1 MDQSGSKK
9 AKPTLRKPARRT
21 TSVKKPSA
29 RPGRATPS
37 QTATA
42 SLLANSPAAGLGAK
56 LLQRASQMKSVADQ
70 VMGWAGTAA
79 EMAVGAAK
87 PLINDPAS
95 RKAVEAAGSFLK
107 DARETAGLSA
117 DELAQAVKLDDFK
130 ILELA
135 ESGKIALPFEVI
147 LRIASLLSRNDPLPF
162 AMNLTRGFAPG
173 VWAAFEQLGIGRLV
187 VHAGREHE
195 FINIYRSRDAVRNL
209 TDGEFA
215 QLLSFVSSAVDTT
228 VGLIDE
234 IRGSGEEE

>member
-1 MDQSGSKK
+1 MNDPNPV
-9 AKPTLRKPARRT
+9 KPKTLSRRT
-21 TSVKKPSA
+21 PRKPSA
-29 RPGRATPS
+29 TRKVKSRATPRE
-37 QTATA
+37 AEPIPA
-42 SLLANSPAAGLGAK
+42 VGFGVANAGAGLGAK
-56 LLQRASQMKSVADQ
+56 LLKRASQMKTVADQ

-79 EMAVGAAK
+79 EMAVGVAK

-95 RKAVEAAGSFLK
+95 RKAIEAAGSFLK

-117 DELAQAVKLDDFK
+117 DELASAVKLDD
-130 ILELA
+130 LNVLTLA

-209 TDGEFA
+209 SDGEFA
-215 QLLSFVSSAVDTT
+215 QLIRFVSSAVDVT
-228 VGLIDE
+228 VDLVHD
-234 IRGSGEEE
+234 IRGEDEKK

>member
-1 MDQSGSKK
+1 MDETGS
-9 AKPTLRKPARRT
+9 RKPKSAALKKMRTARK
-21 TSVKKPSA
+21 TSKTKKTSRISA
-29 RPGRATPS
+29 QHIATPLG
-37 QTATA
+37 ATA
-42 SLLANSPAAGLGAK
+42 NLGEGLGATIMR
-56 LLQRASQMKSVADQ
+56 RASQMKSVADQ

-95 RKAVEAAGSFLK
+95 RKAIEAAGTFLR

-117 DELAQAVKLDDFK
+117 DELAQAVKLDDLN
-130 ILELA
+130 ILEMA

-173 VWAAFEQLGIGRLV
+173 VWAAFEQIGLGRLV

-195 FINIYRSRDAVRNL
+195 FINIYRSRDAVREL
-209 TDGEFA
+209 SDGEFA
-215 QLLSFVSSAVDTT
+215 HLINFVSSAVDMTI
-228 VGLIDE
+228 GLVNEVRVDE
-234 IRGSGEEE
+234 AAN

>member
-1 MDQSGSKK
+1 MDEAGS
-9 AKPTLRKPARRT
+9 RKP
-21 TSVKKPSA
+21 KPAVRKSA
-29 RPGRATPS
+29 RKASTAKRGSRSANKPVATP
-37 QTATA
+37 
-42 SLLANSPAAGLGAK
+42 LEMMANPSAGLGAK
-56 LLQRASQMKSVADQ
+56 LMQRASQMKSMADQ

-95 RKAVEAAGSFLK
+95 RKAVEAAGSFLR

-117 DELAQAVKLDDFK
+117 DELAQAVKLDDLN
-130 ILELA
+130 ILKMA

-173 VWAAFEQLGIGRLV
+173 VWSAFEQLGLGRLV

-195 FINIYRSRDAVRNL
+195 FINIYRSRDAVRSL
-209 TDGEFA
+209 SDAEFA
-215 QLLSFVSSAVDTT
+215 HLIAFVSAAVDMT
-228 VGLIDE
+228 VGLVDE
-234 IRGSGEEE
+234 IKGDGDET

>member
-1 MDQSGSKK
+1 MDQTGSKK
-9 AKPTLRKPARRT
+9 AKPALRKPARRT
-21 TSVKKPSA
+21 STAKKPAA
-29 RPGRATPS
+29 RPGR
-37 QTATA
+37 TATKPTIPELPL
-42 SLLANSPAAGLGAK
+42 SLNPAAGLGAK
-56 LLQRASQMKSVADQ
+56 LLQRASHMKSVADQ
-70 VMGWAGTAA
+70 VIGWAGTAA

-87 PLINDPAS
+87 PLISDPAS

-117 DELAQAVKLDDFK
+117 DELAQAVKIDDFK
-130 ILELA
+130 VLELA

-162 AMNLTRGFAPG
+162 AMNLSRGFAPG

-215 QLLSFVSSAVDTT
+215 QLISFVSSAVDVT
-228 VGLIDE
+228 VGLVEE
-234 IRGSGEEE
+234 IRGSGEEG

>member
-1 MDQSGSKK
+1 MDGTQTTKRKPLARRPTRKTSTVKK
-9 AKPTLRKPARRT
+9 AKSRGAEVTPT
-21 TSVKKPSA
+21 SS
-29 RPGRATPS
+29 GATPA
-37 QTATA
+37 ATSA
-42 SLLANSPAAGLGAK
+42 AAGLGAK
-56 LLQRASQMKSVADQ
+56 IMQRASQMKSVADQ

-95 RKAVEAAGSFLK
+95 RKAVEAAGSFLR

-117 DELAQAVKLDDFK
+117 DELAKAVKLDD
-130 ILELA
+130 LNVLAMA

-215 QLLSFVSSAVDTT
+215 QLIGFVSSAVDAT
-228 VGLIDE
+228 VGLVDD
-234 IRGSGEEE
+234 IRGSDEKR

>member
-1 MDQSGSKK
+1 MDETGS
-9 AKPTLRKPARRT
+9 RKPKSAALKKMRTARK
-21 TSVKKPSA
+21 TSKTKKTSRITA
-29 RPGRATPS
+29 QHIATPLG
-37 QTATA
+37 ATA
-42 SLLANSPAAGLGAK
+42 NLGEGLGA
-56 LLQRASQMKSVADQ
+56 VADQ

-95 RKAVEAAGSFLK
+95 RKAIEAAGTFLR

-117 DELAQAVKLDDFK
+117 DELAQAVKLDDLN
-130 ILELA
+130 ILEMA

-173 VWAAFEQLGIGRLV
+173 VWAAFEQIGLGRLV

-195 FINIYRSRDAVRNL
+195 FINIYRSRDAVREL
-209 TDGEFA
+209 SDGEFA
-215 QLLSFVSSAVDTT
+215 HLINFVSSAVDMTI
-228 VGLIDE
+228 GLVNEVRVDE
-234 IRGSGEEE
+234 AAN

>member
-1 MDQSGSKK
+1 MDETGS
-9 AKPTLRKPARRT
+9 RKPKSAARKAVRKSSKIKKSSRS
-21 TSVKKPSA
+21 SVKTSA
-29 RPGRATPS
+29 MPMAPTSNTGE
-37 QTATA
+37 
-42 SLLANSPAAGLGAK
+42 GLGAT
-56 LLQRASQMKSVADQ
+56 LMRRASQMKSVADQ

-95 RKAVEAAGSFLK
+95 RKAIEAAGTFLR

-117 DELAQAVKLDDFK
+117 DELAQAVKLDDLN
-130 ILELA
+130 ILAMA

-173 VWAAFEQLGIGRLV
+173 VWAAFEQIGLGRLV

-195 FINIYRSRDAVRNL
+195 FINIYRSRDAVREL
-209 TDGEFA
+209 TDAEFA
-215 QLLSFVSSAVDTT
+215 HLINFVSAAVDMT
-228 VGLIDE
+228 VGLVDE
-234 IRGSGEEE
+234 IRGDDDA

>member
-1 MDQSGSKK
+1 MDETGS
-9 AKPTLRKPARRT
+9 RKPKSFARKAVRKSSKIKKSSRS
-21 TSVKKPSA
+21 SVKTGAVPL
-29 RPGRATPS
+29 TPTS
-37 QTATA
+37 N
-42 SLLANSPAAGLGAK
+42 LGEGLGATIMR
-56 LLQRASQMKSVADQ
+56 RASQMKSVADQ

-95 RKAVEAAGSFLK
+95 RKAVEAAGTFLR

-117 DELAQAVKLDDFK
+117 DELAQAVKLDDLN
-130 ILELA
+130 ILAMA

-173 VWAAFEQLGIGRLV
+173 VCAAFEQIGLGRLV

-195 FINIYRSRDAVRNL
+195 FINIYRSRDAVREL
-209 TDGEFA
+209 TDAEFA
-215 QLLSFVSSAVDTT
+215 HLINFVSSAVDMT
-228 VGLIDE
+228 VGLVDE
-234 IRGSGEEE
+234 IRGDDAEA